1 MEADDKLVGVGCLAL
16 LVIVALLGIGGILH
30 LGWNLIASNPRPQ
43 VHNPRRSQ
51 VALTIEQT
59 ERVQTD
65 FARQALKDL
74 DQFDVINNNLRSAG
88 GVLAKLDISVRRML
102 GNADIT
108 SFDLMSSD
116 PTYLPDKIGKTPFY
130 YKMAVGFRDAL
141 ANSKAANTA
150 FSESARREATNIIDR
165 AYFRDGWRTTHQDML
180 GADEAYLAEHLPP
193 GWSIRRIK

>member
-150 FSESARREATNIIDR
+150 FSESARREANNIIDR